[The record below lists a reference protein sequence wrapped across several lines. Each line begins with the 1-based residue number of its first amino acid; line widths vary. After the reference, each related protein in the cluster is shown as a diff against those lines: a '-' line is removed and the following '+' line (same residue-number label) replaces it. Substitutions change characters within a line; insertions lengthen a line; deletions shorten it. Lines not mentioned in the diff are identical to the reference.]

1 MMLPHYLQAI
11 SPTAFK
17 AILGG
22 PSPSS
27 DSSLPFSP
35 GSTSRTSAYPDWA
48 KAHLV
53 PLPSARIASLCGCP
67 LTKHSSSSP
76 QEYVFGP
83 QQECSSAY
91 QLP

>member
-11 SPTAFK
+11 SLTAFK

-27 DSSLPFSP
+27 NSSLCFSP
-35 GSTSRTSAYPDWA
+35 ASMSRTSAYPDWA

-53 PLPSARIASLCGCP
+53 PLLSARIANLCGCLP
-67 LTKHSSSSP
+67 TKHSSGSL
-76 QEYVFGP
+76 QEYVFRP

>member
-11 SPTAFK
+11 SLTAFK

-27 DSSLPFSP
+27 NSSLLFSP
-35 GSTSRTSAYPDWA
+35 GSMSRTTAYPDWA

-53 PLPSARIASLCGCP
+53 PFPSAQIANLCGCP
-67 LTKHSSSSP
+67 LTKHSSISP
-76 QEYVFGP
+76 QEYVFRP
-83 QQECSSAY
+83 QLECSSAY